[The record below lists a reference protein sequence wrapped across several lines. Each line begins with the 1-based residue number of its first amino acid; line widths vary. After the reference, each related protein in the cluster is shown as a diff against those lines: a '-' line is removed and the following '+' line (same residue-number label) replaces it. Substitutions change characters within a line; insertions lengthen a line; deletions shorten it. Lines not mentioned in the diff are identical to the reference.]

1 MRHYVV
7 FALAPEDPL
16 PFSLAHLDADAPDPT
31 PPEHARVTHGPHLTQ
46 WVIASAARVEGHYLF
61 DDDYARAHPEALDP
75 RHLGLLHALLNFK
88 LFDDGDLLLAP
99 RQLAGALRW
108 PALDEPRRAL
118 NDR

>member
-7 FALAPEDPL
+7 FALAPEDPPPFAVHRLDPSGPL
-16 PFSLAHLDADAPDPT
+16 PA
-31 PPEHARVTHGPHLTQ
+31 PPEGARVERSEHLTQ
-46 WVIASAARVEGHYLF
+46 WVIAGPARVEGHYLF

-75 RHLGLLHALLNFK
+75 AHLGLLHALLNFK

-108 PALDEPRRAL
+108 PAVDEPRRAL